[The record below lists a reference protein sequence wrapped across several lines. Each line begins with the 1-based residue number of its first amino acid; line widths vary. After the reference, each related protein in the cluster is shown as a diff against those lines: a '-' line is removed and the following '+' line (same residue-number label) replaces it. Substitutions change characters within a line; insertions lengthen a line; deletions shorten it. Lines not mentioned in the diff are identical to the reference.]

1 MIGITFK
8 RSYTF
13 DELEGCARSG
23 AQKLIES
30 MFTMDGNW
38 MSDAECQTFCEKNYI
53 WFDASGR
60 RAATPDMLY
69 DRDFFKQ
76 VAKAYDEAEILR
88 LWKTTSEGIFWATVL
103 MMAIDSIT
111 SKKAIT
117 HGLEPLVT
125 SESRYTY
132 INTGDT
138 YDPTVIL
145 DHGDEYLFVSG
156 WGDVIERDNTDTME
170 DWDD

>member
-13 DELEGCARSG
+13 DELRGIAKSDAR
-23 AQKLIES
+23 KLIES
-30 MFTMDGNW
+30 ILGNGAYD
-38 MSDAECQTFCEKNYI
+38 MSDVECQTFCEKNHI
-53 WFDASGR
+53 WFDENGR
-60 RAATPDMLY
+60 RTTTPDLIH

-76 VAKAYDEAEILR
+76 VAKAYDEVEILR
-88 LWKTTSEGIFWATVL
+88 LWETTSEGNFWATVL

-117 HGLEPLVT
+117 HGLEPLDT
-125 SESRYTY
+125 SASRYTY

-156 WGDVIERDNTDTME
+156 WGDVVERDDADTME
-170 DWDD
+170 D